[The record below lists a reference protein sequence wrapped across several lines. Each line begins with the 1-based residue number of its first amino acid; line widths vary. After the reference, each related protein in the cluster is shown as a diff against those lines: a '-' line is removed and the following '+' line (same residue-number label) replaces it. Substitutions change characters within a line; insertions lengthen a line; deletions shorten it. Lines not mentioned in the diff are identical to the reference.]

1 MTYYPFMKKMADMFN
16 LTTLN
21 FSSLDLLYD
30 ALVVSEYLGRP
41 KPVNL
46 SDSDYSNLKH
56 IENWYDIFRLNYDLA
71 KAYNTNTTEGGIN
84 VPSVPLAARM
94 PADCLGE

>member
-41 KPVNL
+41 KPANL
-46 SDSDYSNLKH
+46 SDSDYRNLKH
-56 IENWYDIFRLNYDLA
+56 IETWYDIFRLNYDLA
-71 KAYNTNTTEGGIN
+71 KAYNTNTTKRII
-84 VPSVPLAARM
+84 
-94 PADCLGE
+94 